1 MFLVTGILSGKSM
14 YPLLVTEVRELFPEN
29 PVVVKVQSEP
39 SSLEIT
45 SFKDLTEDKIHENDS
60 HKFLK
65 HKGAIQELGTDIE
78 FNLEPYGRATVTPMS
93 HISG

>member
-1 MFLVTGILSGKSM
+1 M
-14 YPLLVTEVRELFPEN
+14 VTEVLDLFPDI

-65 HKGAIQELGTDIE
+65 HNRAIQELGTDVE
-78 FNLEPYGRATVTPMS
+78 FIFEPYGRATVTHMS